1 MKVRMGTIGVILL
14 LAGMRGFAQ
23 PVPNLP
29 TPPQGVVEYQGRSAV
44 FLHMGSVELLAE
56 GLGRLE
62 GVDHVFR
69 YRSVTVGGYYR
80 PLANLKVG
88 AFYRLQAGAR
98 HDDDWVVVS
107 PPWIWAWQDPTG
119 RLEHELLL
127 DVSPR
132 FQLDFLP
139 GRNWVVML
147 KGRYVLNFTNG
158 EQSVLVRPQLTYF
171 WLIDR
176 EPFLNISL
184 SYELYFPLNFG
195 QTLIYQQYPY
205 LDFIYHLTPNVMLE
219 LGGAFKSTA
228 WSAGKPW
235 RDAGWPLDGYP
246 VTFNS
251 WVIAAGV
258 LFSFSL

>member
-1 MKVRMGTIGVILL
+1 MWTGVVVL
-14 LAGMRGFAQ
+14 LAAGLQGFAQ
-23 PVPNLP
+23 SEPNLP
-29 TPPQGVVEYQGRSAV
+29 VPPQGVVEYQGRSAV
-44 FLHMGSVELLAE
+44 FLNMGSLQLMGEA
-56 GLGRLE
+56 LGRLE
-62 GVDHVFR
+62 DVDHVFR
-69 YRSVTVGGYYR
+69 YRALTLGGYYR
-80 PLANLKVG
+80 LLPNLKVG

-98 HDDDWVVVS
+98 YDDDWVLVS
-107 PPWIWAWQDPTG
+107 PPWIWAWQDTTG
-119 RLEHELLL
+119 RLEHEMLL

-132 FQLDFLP
+132 FKLDFLP

-147 KGRYVLNFTNG
+147 KGRYILNFTTG

-176 EPFLNISL
+176 EPFLNVSL
-184 SYELYFPLNFG
+184 SYDLYFPLNFG

-205 LDFIYHLTPNVMLE
+205 LDFLYHLTPNVMLE

-228 WSAGKPW
+228 WSAGAPW
-235 RDAGWPLDGYP
+235 REAGLPLDGYP
-246 VTFNS
+246 VFFNS